1 MEKCVFI
8 EYSAGYKGWKF
19 YNPTTRKLVISERA
33 DFDERYY
40 SGLKRA
46 HSSSPPLLLSLMP
59 SSLSISHQRSSGFID
74 HSAVSEDD
82 QVTPAAH
89 PGRKELIASQ
99 PEPAGRILDPPAVP
113 AVPVIPAAAA
123 APLICSQDDHDF
135 ILPPAVQSSPPVH
148 PR

>member
-82 QVTPAAH
+82 QVTPATY
-89 PGRKELIASQ
+89 PGWEKLMIGQSK
-99 PEPAGRILDPPAVP
+99 PAGCISDP
-113 AVPVIPAAAA
+113 PAAAA
-123 APLICSQDDHDF
+123 VPSRCPQDVLNF
-135 ILPPAVQSSPPVH
+135 ILPQAVQPLPPAH
-148 PR
+148 AR